1 MDSFDSDDEIDQGCS
16 DTDIDSTTDNV
27 SFYESRQS
35 TGDDDILESIIHY
48 LNQGKRKKPGDPMH
62 VSEEERSKL
71 DALCYF
77 LRARR
82 QGFRRGKASEIVAK
96 MQGRSMHWSR
106 CLVKWVTEWRVNGR
120 ISLSLRGKHT
130 KTVNLLTD
138 GDVHRQL
145 VEWLRSN
152 KFEASPASL
161 MDHVNENILP
171 GLGKKRKICLRTAE
185 RWMKALGWEFSSI
198 KKGCYMDGHEREDVK
213 EYRETFL
220 KKMEKYERCMIRVAE
235 DGSGKLVLPS
245 DYSPKKGERPII
257 FYTHDESIFYA
268 NDGKSSTWRPTGE
281 MPLRKKGQG
290 LSLMISE
297 FISEVCG
304 SLSYKDPTTKVV
316 ESSVEFLNPGTRRD
330 GWWTGDDMAKQFR
343 KAISIHKK
351 KHPALFIGLWAFD
364 NATNHSAFAKDALL
378 VRKMNVSP
386 GGKQPAMRSTTLEDG
401 TVQEMVFPEDYHVIE
416 LRGQPKGMAQVL
428 KERGLWRDGL
438 IGTCQACKE
447 NRKTTSDSAD
457 CCMTRIL
464 ELQKDFSSQKSV
476 LEEIA
481 EEEGQL
487 IIFYPKFHC
496 ELNFI
501 EMYWAAVKRFTRAHC
516 NYTFKGLEKTIP
528 LALNSVSVEMI
539 QHFARKSFRYMD
551 AYRKGM
557 DGALADIQVRKYK
570 SHRRIPS
577 NWCDI

>member
-1 MDSFDSDDEIDQGCS
+1 MDSFDSDDDIEPGCS
-16 DTDIDSTTDNV
+16 DNDNDDPNGNISLDV
-27 SFYESRQS
+27 RRP
-35 TGDDDILESIIHY
+35 DDDILESIEYY
-48 LNQGKRKKPGDPMH
+48 LQQGRKKKAGDPGYI
-62 VSEEERSKL
+62 SEQEQSKL
-71 DALCYF
+71 NALCYF

-82 QGFRRGKASEIVAK
+82 QGLRRGEASALVAN
-96 MQGRSMHWSR
+96 MQGRSLHWSR
-106 CLVKWVTEWRVNGR
+106 CLVRWASEWRVNGR
-120 ISLSLRGKHT
+120 ISLSTRGRHT

-138 GDVHRQL
+138 GDVYRQL
-145 VEWLRSN
+145 LEWLRAN

-161 MDHVNENILP
+161 MDHVNENLLP
-171 GLGKKRKICLRTAE
+171 RLGKNRMICLKTAE
-185 RWMKALGWEFSSI
+185 RWMKVLGWEFSNI
-198 KKGCYMDGHEREDVK
+198 KKGCYMDGHEREDVQ
-213 EYRETFL
+213 EYRKVFL
-220 KKMEKYERCMIRVAE
+220 KKMEEYERCMIRIAE
-235 DGSGKLVLPS
+235 DGSGKLALPS
-245 DYSPKKGERPII
+245 DYRPKEGERPIV
-257 FYTHDESIFYA
+257 FYTHDESTFYA

-290 LSLMISE
+290 LSLMVSE

-304 SLSYKDPTTKVV
+304 PLSYKDPATGVV
-316 ESSVEFLNPGTRRD
+316 ESSVEFLNAGTRRD
-330 GWWTGDDMAKQFR
+330 GWWTGDDMARQFR

-378 VRKMNVSP
+378 VRKMNVGP
-386 GGKQPAMRSTTLEDG
+386 GGKQPVMRSTTLEDG
-401 TVQEMVFPEDYHVIE
+401 TVQEMVFPLDHHAVG
-416 LRGQPKGMAQVL
+416 LCGAPKGMAQVL
-428 KERGLWRDGL
+428 KERGLWRDSL
-438 IGTCQACKE
+438 IGTCQVCKE
-447 NRKTTSDSAD
+447 NRKTTNDSPN

-464 ELQKDFSSQKSV
+464 ELQKDFASQKSV

-501 EMYWAAVKRFTRAHC
+501 EMYWAAVKRFTRAYC

-528 LALNSVSVEMI
+528 LALKSVGVEKI
-539 QHFARKSFRYMD
+539 QRFARKSFRYMD

-557 DGALADIQVRKYK
+557 DGALADIQVRKYR

-577 NWCDI
+577 NWCDE